1 LTCNIGREEAVEGS
15 RIVELIGRA
24 LGRDVEVVVDQQR
37 VRVDDRPVLASDCR
51 LAHSELDWNA
61 QIGLEEGL
69 EAALERPLGD
79 GVALA

>member
-1 LTCNIGREEAVEGS
+1 
-15 RIVELIGRA
+15 VELIGQA
-24 LGRDVEVVVDQQR
+24 IGRDVNVVVDRQR
-37 VRVDDRPVLASDCR
+37 VRADDRPVLLSDCR

-79 GVALA
+79 GVAVA